1 MFYRWRRMDEE
12 NRPRVWRLYGWYSAL
27 MFCGSCVGTVT
38 WAAWMQNVVNSA
50 IRNFDTNLSLSQQL
64 DHIALAFRW
73 RSVFQVT
80 YAIEFLCLSA
90 AKLLVLDR
98 MSDFAAGGAPRR
110 WAVGGRI
117 VMAAVVAGS
126 VAGLAGNVAAAVYYE
141 RTAEFAFAASA
152 AVADR
157 DIASFSKNR
166 QQVIDLQRLAV
177 STAAMQAFCEVA
189 VLLLIVLSFAVVGVA
204 CARRVASAMPG
215 LGAAGG
221 VMAAGRQL
229 WRQIVGT
236 TGVVF
241 VTFLLRSVY
250 STMSAVAFKLQDSD
264 NSCPGNT
271 QGFCNAS
278 CFNVFS
284 NIVSWLTLTPEFQ
297 LMVVLLS
304 KPLPLLVALWGM
316 TSKRLLQ
323 QMQPGQRELAT
334 VTVKDSLLKKLTVW
348 RRTGTPAMRCADID
362 TAAAAIQE

>member
-1 MFYRWRRMDEE
+1 MFYRWRRIDVES
-12 NRPRVWRLYGWYSAL
+12 RPRVWRLYGWYSAL
-27 MFCGSCVGTVT
+27 MFCGSCVGAVT
-38 WAAWMQNVVNSA
+38 WAAWMQNVVNVALETS
-50 IRNFDTNLSLSQQL
+50 DTSLSPSQQL
-64 DHIALAFRW
+64 YHSALGLRW
-73 RSVFQVT
+73 RSVFQVM
-80 YAIEFLCLSA
+80 YAVEFLCLSA

-117 VMAAVVAGS
+117 VMAAVIAGS
-126 VAGLAGNVAAAVYYE
+126 VAGLAGNVAAAVYFE

-152 AVADR
+152 DFEANN
-157 DIASFSKNR
+157 IASAVENDR
-166 QQVIDLQRLAV
+166 QAIDLQRVAV
-177 STAAMQAFCEVA
+177 STAAVQAFCEVA
-189 VLLLIVLSFAVVGVA
+189 ALLLIVLSFAVVGVA

-215 LGAAGG
+215 LGAAGEAMG
-221 VMAAGRQL
+221 QL
-229 WRQIVGT
+229 RRQIVGT

-250 STMSAVAFKLQDSD
+250 STMSAVAFQLQDNS

-278 CFNVFS
+278 CFNVFT

-323 QMQPGQRELAT
+323 PMQLGQRELAT
-334 VTVKDSLLKKLTVW
+334 ATMKDSLLKKLTV
-348 RRTGTPAMRCADID
+348 
-362 TAAAAIQE
+362 